1 MSLLPSTRY
10 HNTRWEMH
18 PDFLNLHAPFRHSV
32 GNVRPWSNP
41 GDHIAKNSHIG
52 PDGFQ
57 MSLDVQHFLP
67 SEITVK
73 TVEDFIEIEAIHE
86 DREDEHGNIS
96 RHFRRRYR
104 LPDGFKAEDVVSD
117 YSSDGI
123 LTVKVPPVAPEL
135 KGRKVRH
142 VPILL
147 SGPMRLN
154 ECDRKDVADEKA
166 AEGIEK
172 I

>member
-18 PDFLNLHAPFRHSV
+18 HDFLNLHAPFSHSV

-41 GDHIAKNSHIG
+41 GDHIGKNSHIG

-57 MSLDVQHFLP
+57 MSLDVQHFTP

-73 TVEDFIEIEAIHE
+73 TVENFIEVEAIHE
-86 DREDEHGNIS
+86 EREDEHGNIS

-104 LPDGFKAEDVVSD
+104 LPEGFKAEDVVSS

-142 VPILL
+142 VQIQL
-147 SGPMRLN
+147 SGPMRLS
-154 ECDRKDVADEKA
+154 ECDMKRNADARA
-166 AEGIEK
+166 ATDMDNK
-172 I
+172 